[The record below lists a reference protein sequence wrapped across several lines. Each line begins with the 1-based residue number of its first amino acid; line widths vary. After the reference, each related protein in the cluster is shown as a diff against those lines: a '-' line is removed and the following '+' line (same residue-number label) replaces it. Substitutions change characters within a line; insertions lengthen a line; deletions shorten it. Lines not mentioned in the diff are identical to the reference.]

1 MIDANAGSDP
11 GHCGREFVAVREGR
25 GHPGSQPRNQV
36 FMLLSFCLFVQ
47 LVVGYCWFVVCC
59 SSCLLDILKLP
70 PSIYCPGVNLFVLL
84 FATFLGK

>member
-36 FMLLSFCLFVQ
+36 FMLLSFCLFFSVSLLIIIGSLSVVH
-47 LVVGYCWFVVCC
+47 LVCW
-59 SSCLLDILKLP
+59 
-70 PSIYCPGVNLFVLL
+70 PS
-84 FATFLGK
+84 

>member
-36 FMLLSFCLFVQ
+36 FMLLSFCLFVH
-47 LVVGYCWFVVCC
+47 LVVIGLLSVVHLVCWT
-59 SSCLLDILKLP
+59 S
-70 PSIYCPGVNLFVLL
+70 
-84 FATFLGK
+84 

>member
-36 FMLLSFCLFVQ
+36 FMLLSLCFFFLRLFVDYHRFLSVVH
-47 LVVGYCWFVVCC
+47 LVCWT
-59 SSCLLDILKLP
+59 S
-70 PSIYCPGVNLFVLL
+70 
-84 FATFLGK
+84 